1 MDKEDKE
8 PNSPADRTSCLEL
21 EALLAEYAEG
31 GLAPTER
38 RRVEGHLVGCAAC
51 TETLTD
57 MQVALAVAHEVEEA
71 APPPRLVHR
80 ILEQTTGKLTW
91 RQRLRLWARPLR
103 EPRVAI
109 GLAMA
114 LISTSIVL
122 RSTGAD
128 LSHMSLA
135 DLSPTRIY
143 EELDRRAHL
152 AGTRV
157 VKYYRDLRIVYEI
170 QTQLQS
176 IRETS
181 APPEEPKQ
189 QPPPRQQQPSQ
200 PKPQPQNKWSR
211 QAVYMATGIL

>member
-1 MDKEDKE
+1 
-8 PNSPADRTSCLEL
+8 
-21 EALLAEYAEG
+21 LLAEYAEG
-31 GLAPTER
+31 GLAPAER
-38 RRVEGHLVGCAAC
+38 RRVEEHLAAC
-51 TETLTD
+51 TACTDTLDD
-57 MQVALAVAHEVEEA
+57 MQVALTVAHEVEEV
-71 APPPRLVHR
+71 APPPRLRHR

-91 RQRLRLWARPLR
+91 KQRMRLWARPVL
-103 EPRVAI
+103 EPRVAM

-152 AGTRV
+152 ASARV

-181 APPEEPKQ
+181 VPPEEPKQ
-189 QPPPRQQQPSQ
+189 QPPPQQQQPSQ

-211 QAVYMATGIL
+211 QATYLAAGIL